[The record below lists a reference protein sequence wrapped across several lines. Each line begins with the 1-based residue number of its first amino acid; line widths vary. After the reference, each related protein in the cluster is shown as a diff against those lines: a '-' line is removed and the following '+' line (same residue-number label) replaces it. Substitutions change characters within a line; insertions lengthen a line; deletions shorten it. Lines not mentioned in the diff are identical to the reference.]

1 MHQVPEPYKTHL
13 ATIQFSSQA
22 SEWYDCYLIDHEPPP
37 WTELVRLVRKRFQRV
52 GVKNGMEELM
62 TLHHTTTVSDFIEL
76 FERLRAKLLLENRQF
91 TETDFIDAFTGGL
104 KPEIKSFVKV
114 FRPQTLEDAYDHAL
128 NLEGAVES
136 QMRKIKFN
144 SKPYPVNVTN
154 KPQNQPSL
162 SKNTLMDQRRLLGLC
177 FKCGEKYYPGHQ
189 CRVKVQMLLGQEDT
203 LLEEACD
210 EQVIHQSDT
219 DQDAPIEEAI
229 VSMHVTHPSP
239 SMQSMRFRGKV
250 GTHCI
255 YALLDSGSTH
265 SFIDPS
271 VLQGQNFQISVTK
284 PLVVMVANGERM
296 VTDTH
301 CSSLTFSLQGHEF
314 KGDLRLLQIKGYDVI
329 LGLDWL
335 S

>member
-1 MHQVPEPYKTHL
+1 
-13 ATIQFSSQA
+13 
-22 SEWYDCYLIDHEPPP
+22 
-37 WTELVRLVRKRFQRV
+37 
-52 GVKNGMEELM
+52 
-62 TLHHTTTVSDFIEL
+62 
-76 FERLRAKLLLENRQF
+76 LENRQF

-144 SKPYPVNVTN
+144 SKPYPVNVTT

-189 CRVKVQMLLGQEDT
+189 CRVKVQILLGQEDT

-210 EQVIHQSDT
+210 QQVIHQSDT